1 MDTVFVTLCYAKYRN
16 ASLRYVTLCYASLRF
31 VTLCY
36 ASLRAYLL
44 FCTVFNTLRHSTL
57 RFDTLWYATLRNPWS
72 CREHRQVN
80 GGFVSYSWIEP
91 PKLISSG
98 RVGWKPLLVVVVG
111 ESGLM
116 VVMDVVMGSTPI
128 VAPAAPAR
136 GEIYSSERRG
146 LIRECA
152 VIC

>member
-1 MDTVFVTLCYAKYRN
+1 MVRHVTQSMILQ
-16 ASLRYVTLCYASLRF
+16 
-31 VTLCY
+31 
-36 ASLRAYLL
+36 RAPSSQRW
-44 FCTVFNTLRHSTL
+44 FC
-57 RFDTLWYATLRNPWS
+57 
-72 CREHRQVN
+72 
-80 GGFVSYSWIEP
+80 SYSWIEP

>member
-1 MDTVFVTLCYAKYRN
+1 
-16 ASLRYVTLCYASLRF
+16 
-31 VTLCY
+31 
-36 ASLRAYLL
+36 
-44 FCTVFNTLRHSTL
+44 
-57 RFDTLWYATLRNPWS
+57 
-72 CREHRQVN
+72 
-80 GGFVSYSWIEP
+80 
-91 PKLISSG
+91 
-98 RVGWKPLLVVVVG
+98 
-111 ESGLM
+111 M